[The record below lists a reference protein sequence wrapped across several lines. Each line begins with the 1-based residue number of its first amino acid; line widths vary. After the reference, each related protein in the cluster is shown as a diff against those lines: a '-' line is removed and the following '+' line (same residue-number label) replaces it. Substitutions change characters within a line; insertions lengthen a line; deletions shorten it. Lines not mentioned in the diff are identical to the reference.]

1 MNWAYIRV
9 STGNQTV
16 ENQKLEIKSYAKMHR
31 LTKVKYIS
39 ETVSGTKN
47 YEKRKLGLL
56 LSEIKTGD
64 VLIVTELSRLGRSI
78 SMIFE
83 ILNELLKRNVKV
95 YAIKE
100 NYELGDN
107 IQSQVLAFA
116 FGLSAQIERD
126 LISERTKMGLERAR
140 KEGKQIGSIK
150 GVKHKN
156 YKLDKK
162 KNLIK
167 KRIREKQSINSLAK
181 ELHVMNITL
190 VNFLKRNNIKYGK
203 ALLQEK

>member
-1 MNWAYIRV
+1 MNYAYIRV
-9 STGNQTV
+9 STENQTT
-16 ENQKLEIKSYAKMHR
+16 ENQKITIRQYCRDHR

-39 ETVSGTKN
+39 ENVSGTKN
-47 YEKRKLGLL
+47 YEKRELGKLIDIEQ
-56 LSEIKTGD
+56 SGD

-78 SMIFE
+78 TMIFE
-83 ILNELLKRNVKV
+83 IFNILLKKNVKV

-107 IQSQVLAFA
+107 VQSQVLAFA
-116 FGLSAQIERD
+116 FSLSAQIERT

-140 KEGKQIGSIK
+140 KQGKQIGSIK

-162 KNLIK
+162 KRYIQRRIK
-167 KRIREKQSINSLAK
+167 EKQSINSLAK
-181 ELHVMNITL
+181 ELKVMNVTL
-190 VNFLKRNNIKYGK
+190 VNFLKINNIKYGK
-203 ALLQEK
+203 PLC

>member
-1 MNWAYIRV
+1 MNYAYIRV
-9 STGNQTV
+9 STENQTT
-16 ENQKLEIKSYAKMHR
+16 ENQKITIRQYCRDHR

-39 ETVSGTKN
+39 ENVSGTKN
-47 YEKRKLGLL
+47 YEKRELGKLIDIVQ
-56 LSEIKTGD
+56 SGD

-78 SMIFE
+78 TMIFE
-83 ILNELLKRNVKV
+83 IFNILLKKNVKV

-107 IQSQVLAFA
+107 VQSQVLAFA
-116 FGLSAQIERD
+116 FSLSAQIERT

-140 KEGKQIGSIK
+140 KQGKQIGSIK

-162 KNLIK
+162 KRYIQRRIK
-167 KRIREKQSINSLAK
+167 EKQSINSLAK
-181 ELHVMNITL
+181 ELKVMNVTL
-190 VNFLKRNNIKYGK
+190 VNFLKINNIKYGK
-203 ALLQEK
+203 PLC

>member
-1 MNWAYIRV
+1 MNYAYIRV
-9 STGNQTV
+9 STENQTT
-16 ENQKLEIKSYAKMHR
+16 ENQKLNIKEYCKYR
-31 LTKVKYIS
+31 RITKVKFIS
-39 ETVSGTKN
+39 EKVSGTKN
-47 YEKRKLGLL
+47 YEKRELGKLI
-56 LSEIKTGD
+56 EILNSGD
-64 VLIVTELSRLGRSI
+64 ILIVTELSRLGRSI
-78 SMIFE
+78 TMIFE
-83 ILNELLKRNVKV
+83 ILNILLKKNVKV

-107 IQSQVLAFA
+107 VQSQVLAFA
-116 FGLSAQIERD
+116 FSLSAQIERT

-140 KEGKQIGSIK
+140 KQGKQIGSIK

-190 VNFLKRNNIKYGK
+190 VNFLKRQHFYVMIQKK
-203 ALLQEK
+203 

>member
-1 MNWAYIRV
+1 MNYAYIRV
-9 STGNQTV
+9 STENQTT
-16 ENQKLEIKSYAKMHR
+16 ENQKITIRQYCRDHR

-39 ETVSGTKN
+39 ENVSGTKN
-47 YEKRKLGLL
+47 YEKRELGKLIDIVQ
-56 LSEIKTGD
+56 SGD

-78 SMIFE
+78 TMIFE
-83 ILNELLKRNVKV
+83 ILNILLKKNVKV

-107 IQSQVLAFA
+107 VQSQVLAFA
-116 FGLSAQIERD
+116 FSLSAQIERT

-140 KEGKQIGSIK
+140 KQGKQIGSIK

-162 KNLIK
+162 KRYIQRRIK
-167 KRIREKQSINSLAK
+167 ERQSINSLAK
-181 ELHVMNITL
+181 ELKVMNVTL

-203 ALLQEK
+203 LLC

>member
-1 MNWAYIRV
+1 MNYAYIRV
-9 STGNQTV
+9 STENQTT
-16 ENQKLEIKSYAKMHR
+16 ENQKITIRQYCREHR

-39 ETVSGTKN
+39 ENVSGTKN
-47 YEKRKLGLL
+47 YEKRELGKLIDIVQ
-56 LSEIKTGD
+56 SGD

-78 SMIFE
+78 TMIFE
-83 ILNELLKRNVKV
+83 ILNILLKKNVKV

-107 IQSQVLAFA
+107 VQSQVLAFA
-116 FGLSAQIERD
+116 FSLSAQIERT

-140 KEGKQIGSIK
+140 KQGKQIGSIK

-162 KNLIK
+162 KRYIQRRIK
-167 KRIREKQSINSLAK
+167 EKQSINSLAK
-181 ELHVMNITL
+181 ELKVMNVTL
-190 VNFLKRNNIKYGK
+190 VNFLKINNIKYGK
-203 ALLQEK
+203 PLC

>member
-1 MNWAYIRV
+1 MNYAYIRV
-9 STGNQTV
+9 STENQTT
-16 ENQKLEIKSYAKMHR
+16 ENQKLNIKEYCKYR
-31 LTKVKYIS
+31 RITKVKFIS
-39 ETVSGTKN
+39 EKVSGTKN
-47 YEKRKLGLL
+47 YEKRELGKLI
-56 LSEIKTGD
+56 EILNSGD
-64 VLIVTELSRLGRSI
+64 ILIVTELSRLGRSI
-78 SMIFE
+78 TMIFE
-83 ILNELLKRNVKV
+83 ILNILLKKNVKV

-107 IQSQVLAFA
+107 VQSQVLAFA
-116 FGLSAQIERD
+116 FSLSAQIERT

-140 KEGKQIGSIK
+140 KQGKQIGSIK

-203 ALLQEK
+203 PLC

>member
-1 MNWAYIRV
+1 MNYAYIRV
-9 STGNQTV
+9 STENQTT
-16 ENQKLEIKSYAKMHR
+16 ENQKITIRQYCRDHR

-39 ETVSGTKN
+39 ENVSGTKN
-47 YEKRKLGLL
+47 YEKRELGKLIDIVQ
-56 LSEIKTGD
+56 SGD

-78 SMIFE
+78 TMIFE
-83 ILNELLKRNVKV
+83 ILNILLKKNVKV

-107 IQSQVLAFA
+107 VQSQVLAFA
-116 FGLSAQIERD
+116 FSLSAQIERT

-140 KEGKQIGSIK
+140 KQGKQIGSIK

-162 KNLIK
+162 KRYIQRRIK
-167 KRIREKQSINSLAK
+167 EKQSINSLAK
-181 ELHVMNITL
+181 ELKVMNVTL

-203 ALLQEK
+203 LLC

>member
-1 MNWAYIRV
+1 MNYAYIRV
-9 STGNQTV
+9 STENQTT
-16 ENQKLEIKSYAKMHR
+16 ENQKITIRQYCRDHR

-39 ETVSGTKN
+39 ENVSGTKN
-47 YEKRKLGLL
+47 YEKRELGKLIDIVQ
-56 LSEIKTGD
+56 SGD

-78 SMIFE
+78 TMIFE
-83 ILNELLKRNVKV
+83 ILNILLKKNVKV

-107 IQSQVLAFA
+107 VQSQVLAFA
-116 FGLSAQIERD
+116 FSLSAQIERT
-126 LISERTKMGLERAR
+126 LISERTKMGLERVR
-140 KEGKQIGSIK
+140 KQGKQIGSIK

-162 KNLIK
+162 KRYIQRRIK
-167 KRIREKQSINSLAK
+167 EKQSINSLAK
-181 ELHVMNITL
+181 ELKVMNVTL

-203 ALLQEK
+203 PLC

>member
-1 MNWAYIRV
+1 MNYAYIRV
-9 STGNQTV
+9 STENQTT
-16 ENQKLEIKSYAKMHR
+16 ENQKITIRQYCRDHR

-39 ETVSGTKN
+39 ENVSGTKN
-47 YEKRKLGLL
+47 YEKRELGKLIDIVQ
-56 LSEIKTGD
+56 SGD

-78 SMIFE
+78 TMIFE
-83 ILNELLKRNVKV
+83 ILNILLKKNVKV

-107 IQSQVLAFA
+107 VQSQVLAFA
-116 FGLSAQIERD
+116 FSLSAQIERT

-140 KEGKQIGSIK
+140 KQGKQIGSIK

-162 KNLIK
+162 KRYIQRRIK
-167 KRIREKQSINSLAK
+167 ERQSINSLAK
-181 ELHVMNITL
+181 ELKVMNVTL

-203 ALLQEK
+203 PLC

>member
-1 MNWAYIRV
+1 MKKREL
-9 STGNQTV
+9 G
-16 ENQKLEIKSYAKMHR
+16 KLIEI
-31 LTKVKYIS
+31 LN
-39 ETVSGTKN
+39 SGD
-47 YEKRKLGLL
+47 
-56 LSEIKTGD
+56 I
-64 VLIVTELSRLGRSI
+64 LIVTELSRLGRSI
-78 SMIFE
+78 TMIFE
-83 ILNELLKRNVKV
+83 ILNILLKKNVKV

-107 IQSQVLAFA
+107 VQSQVLAFA
-116 FGLSAQIERD
+116 FSLSAQIERT

-140 KEGKQIGSIK
+140 KQGKQIGSIK

-203 ALLQEK
+203 PLC

>member
-1 MNWAYIRV
+1 MNYAYIRV
-9 STGNQTV
+9 STENQTT
-16 ENQKLEIKSYAKMHR
+16 ENQKITIRQYCRDHR

-39 ETVSGTKN
+39 ENVSGTKN
-47 YEKRKLGLL
+47 YEKRELGKLIDIVQ
-56 LSEIKTGD
+56 SGD

-78 SMIFE
+78 TMIFE
-83 ILNELLKRNVKV
+83 ILNILLKKNVKV

-107 IQSQVLAFA
+107 VQSQVLAFA
-116 FGLSAQIERD
+116 FSLSAQIERT

-140 KEGKQIGSIK
+140 KQGKQIGSIK

-162 KNLIK
+162 KRYIQRRIK
-167 KRIREKQSINSLAK
+167 EKQSINSLAK
-181 ELHVMNITL
+181 ELKVMNVTL

-203 ALLQEK
+203 PLC

>member
-1 MNWAYIRV
+1 MQ
-9 STGNQTV
+9 S
-16 ENQKLEIKSYAKMHR
+16 
-31 LTKVKYIS
+31 
-39 ETVSGTKN
+39 
-47 YEKRKLGLL
+47 
-56 LSEIKTGD
+56 GD

-78 SMIFE
+78 TMIFE
-83 ILNELLKRNVKV
+83 ILNILLKKNIKV

-107 IQSQVLAFA
+107 VQSQVLAFA
-116 FGLSAQIERD
+116 FSLSAQIERT

-140 KEGKQIGSIK
+140 KQGKQIGSIK

-162 KNLIK
+162 KRYIQRRIK
-167 KRIREKQSINSLAK
+167 ERQSINSLAK
-181 ELHVMNITL
+181 ELKVMNVTL

-203 ALLQEK
+203 PLC